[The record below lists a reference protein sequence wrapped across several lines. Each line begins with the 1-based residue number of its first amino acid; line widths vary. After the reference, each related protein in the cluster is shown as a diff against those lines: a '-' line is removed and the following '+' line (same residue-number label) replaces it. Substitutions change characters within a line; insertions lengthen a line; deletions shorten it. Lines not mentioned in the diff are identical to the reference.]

1 MSATLLSD
9 LDNKSGPAAGP
20 PPQPMQ
26 PVQPMQQPYSN
37 NFGQSPQY
45 ILYVMPNSPG
55 SARAIK
61 HYQILHKKIRLINLT
76 DLPRAK
82 IPKWLTGAPT
92 LVDLQTRKMFTGSLA
107 IDHLYHLALAQT
119 QSSALLGNMNPAG
132 PAGPGP
138 APDKSFAHYAN
149 RPVAGSVSR
158 SDRME
163 KPIGPPPPS
172 LAPSQTELG
181 LQHAMKERMEKDM
194 DPMPPPSVDPNG
206 SGNNR
211 RGGGAGDPQVAATE
225 NTKDPDLN
233 PKKTSNLGAAFAM
246 PDMSEV
252 DKAKYNLGGSK
263 KLKHDEVEQYKAMRE
278 KVGPPK

>member
-9 LDNKSGPAAGP
+9 LDNNNNKTGQLQQQ
-20 PPQPMQ
+20 PPQPQQQLQ
-26 PVQPMQQPYSN
+26 PSHQQQPYSQ
-37 NFGQSPQY
+37 NFAPPPQY
-45 ILYVMPNSPG
+45 VLYVIPNSAG

-61 HYQILHKKIRLINLT
+61 HYQILHRKIRLINLN
-76 DLPRAK
+76 DLPSTK

-92 LVDLQTRKMFTGSLA
+92 LVDLQTRKMFAGSLA
-107 IDHLYHLALAQT
+107 IDHLYHLALAQ
-119 QSSALLGNMNPAG
+119 QSSGATSLNNQPVLTEKPT
-132 PAGPGP
+132 
-138 APDKSFAHYAN
+138 HYAN

-163 KPIGPPPPS
+163 KPIGPPPAS
-172 LAPSQTELG
+172 LAPSQTDLG
-181 LQHAMKERMEKDM
+181 LQHAIKERMEKEM

-206 SGNNR
+206 GGNRNQI
-211 RGGGAGDPQVAATE
+211 ASAMDN

-278 KVGPPK
+278 KGVTTAAK